1 MLMKRGAML
10 LVVLGAVVA
19 MASGAMAQDGQ
30 VKVYL
35 GYYGVS
41 GGYSG
46 GEFDVD
52 VVSWS
57 SDPAKQ
63 WVSWVKPLKNT
74 NAEFATFCVQ
84 YTQELYL
91 DTLYNVTLA
100 TQTNHHENKPL
111 DPGVAYLFYLWN
123 RKALPGYDYTAG
135 SGRTSSA
142 KDLMEVIWKRQG
154 YTAPYGNT
162 DRQKQWMAIAND
174 ANDAPA
180 VNTVRIAQL
189 YGASHD
195 DYQDILVEVVPE
207 PGTMALM
214 GCALFGVVP
223 ALRRRR
229 RQC

>member
-1 MLMKRGAML
+1 MKRGAML

-19 MASGAMAQDGQ
+19 MASGAMAYDGQ

-41 GGYSG
+41 SGYSG

-57 SDPAKQ
+57 SDPAKH

-84 YTQELYL
+84 YTQELYEG
-91 DTLYNVTLA
+91 TPYNVTLA

-123 RKALPGYDYTAG
+123 RKALPGYDYSTTG

-154 YTAPYGNT
+154 YAAPYGNT
-162 DRQKQWMAIAND
+162 ARQQQWMGIAEG
-174 ANDAPA
+174 APA